1 MKKMI
6 ITGVNGFIGRCAM
19 EYFSKDYEIT
29 GIDLADRYCEDGA
42 EIHYYQCNMSKDS
55 QELANIFT
63 GVQPDVILHCAGS
76 ANVGASIVN
85 PMADLDG
92 NLHSLYQLLLA
103 LKSFEKRPKIIFL
116 SSAVSMAIQS
126 SFRSRK
132 KMHWHRSHHMACTS
146 RWARNSAAIITGY
159 MVTISAVCVSFLHM
173 EADCANS
180 FCGIFIRNT

>member
-63 GVQPDVILHCAGS
+63 GVQPDVIFHCAGS

-85 PMADLDG
+85 PM
-92 NLHSLYQLLLA
+92 NSVSLPSLL
-103 LKSFEKRPKIIFL
+103 SMRPGGMLIPGVVRKPRSMPTV
-116 SSAVSMAIQS
+116 SS
-126 SFRSRK
+126 
-132 KMHWHRSHHMACTS
+132 
-146 RWARNSAAIITGY
+146 
-159 MVTISAVCVSFLHM
+159 
-173 EADCANS
+173 
-180 FCGIFIRNT
+180 

>member
-63 GVQPDVILHCAGS
+63 GDAAGCDLTLCRQCQCRSIHCKSDGRLRRQS
-76 ANVGASIVN
+76 AQFIPAASGI
-85 PMADLDG
+85 
-92 NLHSLYQLLLA
+92 
-103 LKSFEKRPKIIFL
+103 EII
-116 SSAVSMAIQS
+116 
-126 SFRSRK
+126 
-132 KMHWHRSHHMACTS
+132 
-146 RWARNSAAIITGY
+146 
-159 MVTISAVCVSFLHM
+159 
-173 EADCANS
+173 
-180 FCGIFIRNT
+180 

>member
-116 SSAVSMAIQS
+116 SSAGVYGNPKQLPITEKDALARIS
-126 SFRSRK
+126 SKDSGSTIRFPAFTTWCWSFFAVQFSKERFF
-132 KMHWHRSHHMACTS
+132 HGFTG
-146 RWARNSAAIITGY
+146 SA
-159 MVTISAVCVSFLHM
+159 
-173 EADCANS
+173 
-180 FCGIFIRNT
+180 

>member
-116 SSAVSMAIQS
+116 SSAGVS
-126 SFRSRK
+126 K
-132 KMHWHRSHHMACTS
+132 
-146 RWARNSAAIITGY
+146 AASDHGKRCIGTDLPIWR
-159 MVTISAVCVSFLHM
+159 AQ
-173 EADCANS
+173 AD
-180 FCGIFIRNT
+180 GRGTLQLL

>member
-1 MKKMI
+1 MI

-29 GIDLADRYCEDGA
+29 GIDLPDRYCEDGA

-103 LKSFEKRPKIIFL
+103 LKSFEKRPKIIF
-116 SSAVSMAIQS
+116 
-126 SFRSRK
+126 
-132 KMHWHRSHHMACTS
+132 
-146 RWARNSAAIITGY
+146 
-159 MVTISAVCVSFLHM
+159 
-173 EADCANS
+173 
-180 FCGIFIRNT
+180 

>member
-116 SSAVSMAIQS
+116 SSAGVYG
-126 SFRSRK
+126 K
-132 KMHWHRSHHMACTS
+132 
-146 RWARNSAAIITGY
+146 AASDHGKRCIGTDLPIWR
-159 MVTISAVCVSFLHM
+159 AQ
-173 EADCANS
+173 AD
-180 FCGIFIRNT
+180 GRGTLQLL

>member
-19 EYFSKDYEIT
+19 EYFGKDYEIT

-103 LKSFEKRPKIIFL
+103 LQSFEKRPKIIFL
-116 SSAVSMAIQS
+116 SSAGVYGNPKKWDMRCIPIIQIPVSHTFTPSI
-126 SFRSRK
+126 RSLLQR
-132 KMHWHRSHHMACTS
+132 WHLP
-146 RWARNSAAIITGY
+146 
-159 MVTISAVCVSFLHM
+159 VTKCF
-173 EADCANS
+173 
-180 FCGIFIRNT
+180 

>member
-92 NLHSLYQLLLA
+92 NLHSLYQ
-103 LKSFEKRPKIIFL
+103 
-116 SSAVSMAIQS
+116 
-126 SFRSRK
+126 
-132 KMHWHRSHHMACTS
+132 MHWHRSPHTACTS

>member
-103 LKSFEKRPKIIFL
+103 LQSFEKRPKIIFL
-116 SSAVSMAIQS
+116 IKCRCLWQS
-126 SFRSRK
+126 K
-132 KMHWHRSHHMACTS
+132 
-146 RWARNSAAIITGY
+146 AASDHGKRCIGTDLPIWR
-159 MVTISAVCVSFLHM
+159 AQ
-173 EADCANS
+173 AD
-180 FCGIFIRNT
+180 GRGTLQLL